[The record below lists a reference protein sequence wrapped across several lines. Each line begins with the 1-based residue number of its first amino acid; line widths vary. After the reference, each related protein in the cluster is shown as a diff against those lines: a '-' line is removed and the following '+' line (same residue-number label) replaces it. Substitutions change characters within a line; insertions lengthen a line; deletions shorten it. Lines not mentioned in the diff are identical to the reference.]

1 MPTGAIAAAFQ
12 IANLVAPGI
21 ITLYQTIKNS
31 KTGSSS
37 TTASIFV
44 VLDEEDGQFKA
55 NIDELNSELAKLK
68 K

>member
-1 MPTGAIAAAFQ
+1 MPPGEIAAAFQ

-31 KTGSSS
+31 KTGASS

-44 VLDEEDGQFKA
+44 VLDEEDGQFAA
-55 NIDELNSELAKLK
+55 NVAELKSELAKLK